1 MKAIPDGTFMV
12 RGQRMEQEKWSVR
25 LVRMEDL
32 PDDALKSFDRF
43 QVTERMRVIQEDGYG
58 TRDEYFTDEW
68 DDARKVEVVR
78 TLRTSL
84 VHGGIVAG
92 AYRDGV
98 LKGFACV
105 QGGFFG
111 TDKGYVEL
119 SYLHVSREARH
130 QGIGMR
136 LFRLCCEEAR
146 RIGAKKLYVSTHP
159 AVETQR
165 FYDAAGCLPAKE
177 VDPVLLA
184 KEPSDIQLEFDLRP
198 GRLTV
203 PSSETEREKR

>member
-58 TRDEYFTDEW
+58 TREEYFTDDW
-68 DDARKVEVVR
+68 DEARKVEVVR
-78 TLRTSL
+78 SLRISL
-84 VHGGIVAG
+84 GHGGIVAG
-92 AYRDGV
+92 ACRDGV

-111 TDKGYVEL
+111 SDNGYVEL

-130 QGIGMR
+130 QEIGMR

-146 RIGAKKLYVSTHP
+146 RTIGCASKLYISTHP
-159 AVETQR
+159 SVETQR
-165 FYDAAGCLPAKE
+165 FYDAAGCVPAKE

-184 KEPSDIQLEFDLRP
+184 KESSDIQLEFDL
-198 GRLTV
+198 GGGD
-203 PSSETEREKR
+203 